1 MSDRVVKNFIPDDSS
16 LWSIRLA
23 EVRGNNG
30 QKIVLHSDGSMIIS
44 SENVDLITISS
55 SGELTVHGGVH
66 GSVHGGM
73 TYNNQTNTLAATTFR
88 GDLVGTSTNAT
99 NATNIAVTSSSAD
112 APFYP
117 TFVST
122 TTGNLPPLVDT
133 QLLYNPSSN
142 TLTVPNINV
151 SSTIQSGSSSLVKI
165 VSGTVTHTFSA
176 TQKVEIITMPPGCTC
191 FNLVSFQPVSGG
203 NNILYI
209 YNWAIGVSSG
219 VQTQNQ
225 LRVTAQLGNNV
236 SIEPFTIRFYWTV

>member
-1 MSDRVVKNFIPDDSS
+1 MSVKNFIPEDDS
-16 LWSIRLA
+16 LWSIRLS

-30 QKIVLHSDGSMIIS
+30 QKIVIHSDGSMIIRTG
-44 SENVDLITISS
+44 DTDRITISS
-55 SGELTVHGGVH
+55 SGELT
-66 GSVHGGM
+66 VHGGM

-99 NATNIAVTSSSAD
+99 NIVVNPSSGD
-112 APFYP
+112 ASFYP

-151 SSTIQSGSSSLVKI
+151 SSTIQSGSSSLLKI

-209 YNWAIGVSSG
+209 YNWALGVSSG

-236 SIEPFTIRFYWTV
+236 SLDPFTIRFYWTV

>member
-1 MSDRVVKNFIPDDSS
+1 MSDENIIPYNVSS
-16 LWSIRLA
+16 WNMRLD
-23 EVRGNNG
+23 EIIGNYN
-30 QKIVLHSDGSMIIS
+30 QKISLDSDGNIIVRTG
-44 SENVDLITISS
+44 NAKRITVSS
-55 SGELTVHGGVH
+55 SGDVTIEGGLNYKNETNILTVK
-66 GSVHGGM
+66 
-73 TYNNQTNTLAATTFR
+73 TFN

-99 NATNIAVTSSSAD
+99 NIAVNPSSGD
-112 APFYP
+112 ASFYP

-165 VSGTVTHTFSA
+165 VSGTITHTFSA
-176 TQKVEIITMPPGCTC
+176 TQNVEIITMPPGCTC

-209 YNWAIGVSSG
+209 YNWAVGVSSG

-236 SIEPFTIRFYWTV
+236 SLDPFTIKFYWTV

>member
-1 MSDRVVKNFIPDDSS
+1 MSDSVVNNIIPNDDF
-16 LWSIRLA
+16 LLSIRLS

-30 QKIVLHSDGSMIIS
+30 QKIVIHSDGSMIIRTG
-44 SENVDLITISS
+44 DTDRITISS
-55 SGELTVHGGVH
+55 SGELT
-66 GSVHGGM
+66 VHGGM

-99 NATNIAVTSSSAD
+99 NIVVNPSSGD
-112 APFYP
+112 ASFYP

-133 QLLYNPSSN
+133 QLSYNPSSN

-176 TQKVEIITMPPGCTC
+176 TQSVYTITMPEGCTC
-191 FNLVSFQPVSGG
+191 FNLVSFQPDPQENK

-209 YNWAIGVSSG
+209 YNWAVGNWSG
-219 VQTQNQ
+219 GNQSQNQ
-225 LRVTAQLGNNV
+225 IRITAQLANNANLT
-236 SIEPFTIRFYWTV
+236 PFALRFYWTV

>member
-1 MSDRVVKNFIPDDSS
+1 MSDSVVNNTIPDDDF
-16 LWSIRLA
+16 LLSIRLS

-30 QKIVLHSDGSMIIS
+30 QKIVIHSDGSMIIRTG
-44 SENVDLITISS
+44 NTDRITISS
-55 SGELTVHGGVH
+55 SGELT
-66 GSVHGGM
+66 VHGGM

-88 GDLVGTSTNAT
+88 GDLVGTSTNAK
-99 NATNIAVTSSSAD
+99 NIAVNPSSGD
-112 APFYP
+112 ASFYP

-165 VSGTVTHTFSA
+165 VSGTITHTFSA
-176 TQKVEIITMPPGCTC
+176 TQKVEIINMPTGCTC
-191 FNLVSFQPVSGG
+191 YNLVSFQPVSGG

-209 YNWAIGVSSG
+209 YNWALGVSSD

-236 SIEPFTIRFYWTV
+236 SLEPFTIKFYWTV

>member
-1 MSDRVVKNFIPDDSS
+1 MSVKNFIPEDGS

-30 QKIVLHSDGSMIIS
+30 QKIVLHSDGRMIIS
-44 SENVDLITISS
+44 SENVDLVTISS
-55 SGELTVHGGVH
+55 SGELTFHGGVH

-73 TYNNQTNTLAATTFR
+73 TYNNVSNTLTATTFR
-88 GDLVGTSTNAT
+88 GDLSGTSTNT
-99 NATNIAVTSSSAD
+99 INIGVNPSSIDAD
-112 APFYP
+112 ASLYP
-117 TFVST
+117 IFVST

-133 QLLYNPSSN
+133 QLSYNPSSN

-151 SSTIQSGSSSLVKI
+151 SSTIQSGEISLVKI
-165 VSGTVTHTFSA
+165 VSGTVTHTFSS
-176 TQKVEIITMPPGCTC
+176 TQKVEIITMPTGCTC

-209 YNWAIGVSSG
+209 YNWALGVSSG
-219 VQTQNQ
+219 GVQNQNQ

-236 SIEPFTIRFYWTV
+236 SVEPFTIRFYWTV